1 MELYVK
7 DIEKIWSSGGAALVA
22 GKSGIMRKVE
32 SYDMMEQPKMK
43 EWLREH
49 VLLITTGYAIRND
62 KEALLELIRNMH
74 EANCSA
80 LAIKTRFFDDF
91 PTEAL
96 QLADQLA
103 LPLFF
108 LNNNAGFQ
116 DIVFPVMVAVV
127 EAKNQIHMD
136 ARYRMGQQNKLEQDQ
151 KLFLEL
157 LTGKIT

>member
-1 MELYVK
+1 MEQRRRC
-7 DIEKIWSSGGAALVA
+7 SCGR
-22 GKSGIMRKVE
+22 KSGIMRKVE

-91 PTEAL
+91 RRRRFSWLTSWL
-96 QLADQLA
+96 C
-103 LPLFF
+103 LFF
-108 LNNNAGFQ
+108 S
-116 DIVFPVMVAVV
+116 
-127 EAKNQIHMD
+127 
-136 ARYRMGQQNKLEQDQ
+136 
-151 KLFLEL
+151 
-157 LTGKIT
+157 

>member
-7 DIEKIWSSGGAALVA
+7 DIEKIWSSGGASLVA
-22 GKSGIMRKVE
+22 GKNGIMRKVE

-62 KEALLELIRNMH
+62 KEALLELIQNMH

-91 PTEAL
+91 PQEAL

-116 DIVFPVMVAVV
+116 I
-127 EAKNQIHMD
+127 
-136 ARYRMGQQNKLEQDQ
+136 
-151 KLFLEL
+151 LFFR
-157 LTGKIT
+157 